1 MADNDRVQYDI
12 KDICHEQL
20 APTQVPGTRTQWYPG
35 KAVSRPNDMNWE
47 RDNRI
52 PTGTPAFGGE
62 AAGPV
67 EMVRV
72 RVIKLGRNTVSD
84 QTVPTPTILDTRVET
99 RCEEGVNGENTTQ
112 DTALPTRPAEIEKN
126 AGHDQ
131 IVGA

>member
-1 MADNDRVQYDI
+1 MSVNDRVVTTSGDVDYG
-12 KDICHEQL
+12 QL
-20 APTQVPGTRTQWYPG
+20 APSKSGQTNFTPG
-35 KAVSRPNDMNWE
+35 KAIGNPQDMNWPKTH
-47 RDNRI
+47 RI

-99 RCEEGVNGENTTQ
+99 RCEEGVNGTNTTQ

-126 AGHDQ
+126 AGNDQ